1 MMFFNLIYF
10 NKLLLSVFQEEK
22 WKYVDVFDKQYD
34 T

>member
-10 NKLLLSVFQEEK
+10 NKLLLSVFQEK
-22 WKYVDVFDKQYD
+22 KGKYVDVFDKQYD